1 MMATTPQSEESGFES
16 DVDELPK
23 GRDNPSPNTLE
34 EDPDTAKADEED
46 ANLEAQKDAA
56 EERKK
61 RRISIAVRIAG

>member
-1 MMATTPQSEESGFES
+1 MMATTPQGEEPGFEN

-23 GRDNPSPNTLE
+23 DRDNGSPNALE

-56 EERKK
+56 GERKE
-61 RRISIAVRIAG
+61 GGYQ

>member
-1 MMATTPQSEESGFES
+1 MMATTPQGEEPGFES

-23 GRDNPSPNTLE
+23 DRDNGSPNTLE

-56 EERKK
+56 EERKE
-61 RRISIAVRIAG
+61 GGYQ